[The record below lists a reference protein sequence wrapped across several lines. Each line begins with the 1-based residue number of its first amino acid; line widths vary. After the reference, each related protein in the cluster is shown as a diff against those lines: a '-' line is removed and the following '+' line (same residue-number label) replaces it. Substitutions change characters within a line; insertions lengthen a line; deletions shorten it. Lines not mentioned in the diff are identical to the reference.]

1 MQEMLDLADGMRPNG
16 SGTGPDGTLYL
27 AQGTAGYGGK
37 VDPYQEERGA
47 VWKIVPASKVGKD
60 DVTAPLAKK

>member
-1 MQEMLDLADGMRPNG
+1 MRPNG
-16 SGTGPDGTLYL
+16 SGIGPDGTIYL

-37 VDPYQEERGA
+37 VDPYMEERGA

-60 DVTAPLAKK
+60 DVIAPLAKK